1 MTPGR
6 RSDGAV
12 DFGRLVQEELED
24 DPSLPPTLK
33 RAIVE
38 RARSMRV
45 EPAGR

>member
-1 MTPGR
+1 MTPCR
-6 RSDGAV
+6 RRDRV
-12 DFGRLVQEELED
+12 IDFGRLVRDELED